1 MNRMTAITETTV
13 PIIIASLK
21 LIYKKTMN
29 LRTYE
34 F

>member
-21 LIYKKTMN
+21 LIYKKN
-29 LRTYE
+29 NEFTYV
-34 F
+34 